1 MNMTAKQEKENFILH
16 YLDDWI
22 PEQLMP
28 ETVQRLNELISS
40 YCKEQR
46 EKVLMACK
54 FSSDGQYYYAAKDE
68 ILNAK
73 EPE

>member
-1 MNMTAKQEKENFILH
+1 MNITAKAEKENFILH
-16 YLDDWI
+16 YLEDWI
-22 PEQLMP
+22 PERLKP
-28 ETVQRLNELISS
+28 ETLQRLDELISN

-46 EKVLMACK
+46 EKVLTACK

-68 ILNAK
+68 IVNAK